1 MISSPEPNKAT
12 PKIDS
17 PNSTATIDDE
27 FPPQSPQPES
37 EVDLNKLHLQNAKNL
52 ATDRQEQTE
61 HQQVP
66 LRSLRGLS
74 LRVKATAMAI
84 ALGTLPVLGIG
95 VTAYHVADREIV
107 KQIKQEKQDRA
118 IEIADKVNRFI
129 FARYGDI
136 QIMANLPIFTNSTLQ
151 KVVTLQEKQAV
162 LKRFRDTYGIYD
174 SIALFDLNANVLA
187 QSQGEIFIPNG
198 KVRNRDY
205 FQAVLRTD
213 RPAISQ
219 PEASIFTGEVNV
231 FFAAPVKDAVT
242 GKTIAIVRS
251 GMPVKFIN
259 NVIKNFGTNGDTYH
273 VFDSSKKYFVVKE
286 KADLGADVLQDFPSV
301 AHMMQG
307 GDNVASEVMFDS
319 EHHHRLVAYTTSGHF
334 EGLPDL
340 NWGVLLTTDST
351 VAFAPQSQLLQI
363 LAVGTWVAAVLV
375 SVIAAYLVN
384 RATRPILA
392 ATNAVEKL
400 GQGKFDTR
408 IAVEGQDEIAVL
420 GSNINQMADQLQ
432 ILLQG
437 QADEADR
444 ARLLKDIAVRIGQ
457 FINAED
463 IFKTPVEEIR
473 LALKTDRVVVYGFNE
488 KWQGTVIAES
498 VAEGWPRA
506 LGAKIDDPCFA
517 DRYVERYRKGR
528 VQPTENIYD
537 AGLTDCYLNQLEQFA
552 VKANLVAPI
561 LQGNKLLGL
570 LIAHQCSGPRAW
582 QQGEIDLFAQLA
594 TQVGFGL
601 DRANLLDQQKSAKEK
616 LQRRALEL
624 MMEVDPVS
632 KGDLTIRANVT
643 EDEIGTVADSYNA
656 TINSLRKIVTQV
668 QTAAKQVTA
677 TTSNSE
683 VSVQELSAEAL
694 RQAQEVA
701 TALDRIQAMSNSMRS
716 VANSA
721 EQAEAAV
728 KRATQ
733 TVEAGDT
740 AMNRTVD
747 GILAIQE
754 TVAETSKKVKRLGES
769 SQKIS
774 KVVKLINTFAD
785 QTNLL
790 ALNAAIEAARAGEE
804 GRGFAVVADEVGSLA
819 LQSAEATAE
828 IEKLVADIQAET
840 IEVVAA
846 METGTEQVVTGTKL
860 VDETRQSLNQITAAS
875 AQISALVQAIAS
887 AAVEQSQASEEVTQT
902 MTDMAESAQN
912 TSNEATVVSASF
924 KELLAVA
931 QQLQASVGQ
940 FKVS

>member
-12 PKIDS
+12 PNSDS
-17 PNSTATIDDE
+17 PNRTATLGDE
-27 FPPQSPQPES
+27 LPPQSPQQAA
-37 EVDLNKLHLQNAKNL
+37 EVDFRKLNLQNAENL
-52 ATDRQEQTE
+52 VTDRQEQTE
-61 HQQVP
+61 HQKVP
-66 LRSLRGLS
+66 LRLSRGLS
-74 LRVKATAMAI
+74 LRAKATALAI

-95 VTAYHVADREIV
+95 ATAYYFANREIV
-107 KQIKQEKQDRA
+107 KQIKQDKQSRA
-118 IEIADKVNRFI
+118 TEIADKANRFI
-129 FARYGDI
+129 FERYGDI
-136 QIMANLPIFTNSTLQ
+136 QIMANLPIFTNSNLL
-151 KVVTLQEKQAV
+151 KVTTTEEKQAT
-162 LKRFRDTYGIYD
+162 LERFRSAYEVYD
-174 SIALFDLNANVLA
+174 SIAVIDLNGNVIA
-187 QSQGEIFIPNG
+187 QSQGTPLPNL
-198 KVRNRDY
+198 RDRTY
-205 FQAVLRTD
+205 FQQVLKTD
-213 RPAISQ
+213 KPLISN
-219 PEASIFTGEVNV
+219 PEISKSSGDLVLH
-231 FFAAPVKDAVT
+231 FAAPVKDAIT
-242 GKTIAIVRS
+242 GKTIAVVRS
-251 GMPVKFIN
+251 RMPVKYIN
-259 NVIKNFGTNGDTYH
+259 EVIKGFGANGDTYH
-273 VFDSSKKYFVVKE
+273 LFDSSKKYFVVKE
-286 KADLGADVLQDFPSV
+286 KQDLGADVLKDFPSV
-301 AHMMQG
+301 AHLLG
-307 GDNVASEVMFDS
+307 GEKVASEVMTDS
-319 EHHHRLVAYTTSGHF
+319 ENHTRLVTYTASGHL

-340 NWGVLLTTDST
+340 NWGVLLTTVPE
-351 VAFAPQSQLLQI
+351 VAFAPQRQLLLT
-363 LAVGTWVAAVLV
+363 LAIGTGVAALLV
-375 SVIAAYLVN
+375 SVIAIYLAN

-392 ATNAVEKL
+392 ATSAVEKL

-408 IAVEGQDEIAVL
+408 IAVKGEDELAVL
-420 GSNINQMADQLQ
+420 GSNINRMADQLQ

-437 QADEADR
+437 QADEAER
-444 ARLLKDIAVRIGQ
+444 ASLLKDIAVRIGQ

-506 LGAKIDDPCFA
+506 MGAKIDDPCFA

-528 VQPTENIYD
+528 VQPTENIYA
-537 AGLTDCYLNQLEQFA
+537 AGLNECHINQLEQFA

-561 LQGNKLLGL
+561 LQGSKLLGL

-582 QQGEIDLFAQLA
+582 QQPEIDLFAQVA

-601 DRANLLDQQKSAKEK
+601 DRANLLEQQKSAKEK

-677 TTSNSE
+677 TTSSSE

-694 RQAQEVA
+694 RQAEEVA
-701 TALDRIQAMSNSMRS
+701 TALARIQAMSNSMRS

-740 AMNRTVD
+740 AMNRTVE
-747 GILAIQE
+747 GILAIRE
-754 TVAETSKKVKRLGES
+754 TVAETSEKVKRLGES

-846 METGTEQVVTGTKL
+846 MEAGTEQVVTGTKL

-902 MTDMAESAQN
+902 MTDMAESAQH